1 MTRKEGRKTDEW
13 NSLEDNEQSATKR
26 KEISGLSTVADK
38 QTDVSSAN
46 PEFAT

>member
-13 NSLEDNEQSATKR
+13 NSLEDNEQTKR